1 MNAAVMSDKLFDTI
15 NVPALIPNCENSNP
29 SYLCIT
35 KPCTHLYP
43 PPPTSTPLHSPPPS
57 SFQPQSSTIHLHLA
71 HFNLHSALCN
81 TLNVIRT
88 KTLSLIELFSKIS
101 AKKFK
106 VFRFD

>member
-1 MNAAVMSDKLFDTI
+1 MNAAVMSDKLSDTI
-15 NVPALIPNCENSNP
+15 NVPALIPNYENFNP

-35 KPCTHLYP
+35 KPCTHLHP
-43 PPPTSTPLHSPPPS
+43 PPPTSTQLHSPPPS
-57 SFQPQSSTIHLHLA
+57 SFQPQPSTIHLHLA
-71 HFNLHSALCN
+71 HFNLHPALCN